1 MKAWT
6 VASQDSDIRLSEV
19 PAPALQGG
27 GVLIEVLAAYVP
39 AYTKAVVTGNRGGL
53 PVPLTLG
60 PTCVGRV
67 LDVAPDVFHVAPGDI
82 VLDTA
87 LLSAGDSD
95 GDGDEVLIGWV
106 GLGGRGTGS
115 ERTDRM
121 RTVWRDGVFAEQA
134 LCAKETIVELPGA
147 RDYPDPA
154 RLAFLSWLG
163 IAAEGLHAAGPPAGR
178 DVAVVG
184 ATGQLGGAA
193 VLLALAEGAATVTA
207 VGRNQ
212 AALDRLAA
220 LSPRVRVHRLT
231 GDRADDAAGIGPV
244 DIALDALGATPTA
257 EATMAAYDSLRGR
270 GTLVLVGG
278 VRQDLAIPYSDLMR
292 RRLTVRGS
300 WMSSDR
306 TIRTVWNLIRS
317 GALDLSAI
325 EMSTVGLDDPAAAVD
340 LAERTTGLGF
350 VALVPG
356 LGS

>member
-1 MKAWT
+1 MRAWT
-6 VASQDSDIRLSEV
+6 VTSQDADILLSEV
-19 PAPALQGG
+19 PVPTLQGG
-27 GVLIEVLAAYVP
+27 GVLVEVIAAYVP

-67 LDVAPDVFHVAPGDI
+67 LAVAPDVFHVAPGDI

-87 LLSAGDSD
+87 LLSAGD
-95 GDGDEVLIGWV
+95 GDEILVGWV
-106 GLGGRGTGS
+106 GVGGTGAGS

-121 RTVWRDGVFAEQA
+121 RTLWRDGVFAEQA
-134 LCAKETIVELPGA
+134 LCAKETIVKLPGA
-147 RDYPDPA
+147 QDYPDPA

-163 IAAEGLHAAGPPAGR
+163 IAAGGLHAAGPLAGR

-207 VGRNQ
+207 VGRNK
-212 AALDRLAA
+212 AALDRLAE

-231 GDRADDAAGIGPV
+231 GDRATDAAGIGPV
-244 DIALDALGATPTA
+244 DVALDALGATPTA

-270 GTLVLVGG
+270 GTLVLIGG
-278 VRQDLAIPYSDLMR
+278 VRQELAIPYGDLMR

-300 WMSSDR
+300 WMSDDQ
-306 TIRTVWNLIRS
+306 TVGTVWKLIRS
-317 GALDLSAI
+317 GVLDLSAL
-325 EMSTVGLDDPAAAVD
+325 EVSTVGLEDPAAAVD

-356 LGS
+356 LDG